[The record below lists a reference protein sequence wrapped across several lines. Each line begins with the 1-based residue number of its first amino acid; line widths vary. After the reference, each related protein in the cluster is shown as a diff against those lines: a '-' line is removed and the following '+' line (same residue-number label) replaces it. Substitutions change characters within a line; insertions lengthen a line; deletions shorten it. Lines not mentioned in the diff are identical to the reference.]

1 MLAPAGRLVG
11 SVPAFTVNALL
22 DMLNCAIWM
31 VEVPGFVIDTVRNT
45 GVPIVTSPKSIVE
58 GLTES

>member
-1 MLAPAGRLVG
+1 MLPPAGKLVG

-31 VEVPGFVIDTVRNT
+31 EDVPGFEIETVRNT
-45 GVPIVTSPKSIVE
+45 GVPIVTSPKSIVD
-58 GLTES
+58 GLSES

>member
-11 SVPAFTVNALL
+11 SVPAFRVNALL

-31 VEVPGFVIDTVRNT
+31 GDAPGFVIDTVRNT
-45 GVPIVTSPKSIVE
+45 GVPIVTSPKSIVD
-58 GLTES
+58 GLSES